1 MADFTTVQVSELPP
15 LAPTIES
22 LLAHQ
27 IGDVLYKM
35 TLPELL
41 TLISIQSSAR
51 KYEIKQ
57 VRAPNAAYISDNFDM
72 TIGATQ
78 GIGKPTG
85 LWAGWAICNGN
96 NGTDNLDGQA
106 LIGYGAI
113 YETVGQFV
121 GEKEHVLTVP
131 EMPAHSHLNG
141 ITDGQQRIFVY
152 GGTKE
157 GMPGL
162 ATSGVDDY
170 VEARTYQG
178 RTSSIGGGAPFSVI
192 QPSMVILTIMKI

>member
-15 LAPTIES
+15 LAPAIES

-41 TLISIQSSAR
+41 TLVSIQASAR

-57 VRAPNAAYISDNFDM
+57 VRAPNAAYITDNFDM

-113 YETVGQFV
+113 YETVGQFL
-121 GEKEHVLTVP
+121 GESTHTLTAG
-131 EMPAHSHLNG
+131 EIPAHSHTAQLRDENG
-141 ITDGQQRIFVY
+141 TGNAFAGGNPKGIIDGT
-152 GGTKE
+152 GT
-157 GMPGL
+157 
-162 ATSGVDDY
+162 
-170 VEARTYQG
+170 
-178 RTSSIGGGAPFSVI
+178 TSSFGGGGPHNNM

>member
-41 TLISIQSSAR
+41 TLVSIQASAR

-72 TIGATQ
+72 AIGATQ

-106 LIGYGAI
+106 LIGYGAN
-113 YETVGQFV
+113 YATVGQFV
-121 GEKEHVLTVP
+121 GSKDAVVVS
-131 EMPAHSHLNG
+131 HSHTITNVGNVNNG
-141 ITDGQQRIFVY
+141 KTGGEITDKTARWDSGSGSLFNGNISTTGVS
-152 GGTKE
+152 GE
-157 GMPGL
+157 GKNIP
-162 ATSGVDDY
+162 
-170 VEARTYQG
+170 
-178 RTSSIGGGAPFSVI
+178 
-192 QPSMVILTIMKI
+192 PSMVILTIMKI

>member
-22 LLAHQ
+22 FLAHQ

-41 TLISIQSSAR
+41 TLISIQASAR

-57 VRAPNAAYISDNFDM
+57 VRAPNAAYISENFDM

-106 LIGYGAI
+106 LIGYGAN
-113 YETVGQFV
+113 YATVGQFL
-121 GEKEHVLTVP
+121 GEKNTTLIESQLPVINKSVTLP
-131 EMPAHSHLNG
+131 
-141 ITDGQQRIFVY
+141 
-152 GGTKE
+152 
-157 GMPGL
+157 
-162 ATSGVDDY
+162 TSGADN
-170 VEARTYQG
+170 
-178 RTSSIGGGAPFSVI
+178 GGGSGVYLIATDLESTGNKVYSNALSFGGGLSHNNM